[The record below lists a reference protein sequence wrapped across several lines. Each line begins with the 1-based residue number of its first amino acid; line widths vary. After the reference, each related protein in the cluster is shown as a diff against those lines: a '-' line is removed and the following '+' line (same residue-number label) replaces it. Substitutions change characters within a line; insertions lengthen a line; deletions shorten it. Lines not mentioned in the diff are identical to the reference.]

1 MIRLEH
7 VGVQY
12 RTSNSVIEALKD
24 LDLEIG
30 TEFLGVV
37 GPSGCGKSTLLRV
50 LSGLVPLTEGR
61 IEFKVDTG
69 FSYGIVFQDYSLL
82 PWLTVQQN
90 IELGLKMRRVPSPHR
105 AAVSRRLL
113 RQLGLDDAG
122 HLLPH
127 HLSGGM
133 RQRVAVGR
141 AFAPSP
147 SLLLMDEPF
156 GALDAI
162 TREELQ
168 EILTRLYE
176 SEPHTV
182 VFVTHDV
189 EEALFLSDR
198 ICVLSGRPARVQT
211 MIEVP
216 FARPRQQEVKRT
228 SMFLALRYRIED
240 ILRGRKEL
248 VRNNGRHH
256 ELS

>member
-1 MIRLEH
+1 MIRLQR

-12 RTSNSVIEALKD
+12 RTPNSTIQALQD
-24 LDLEIG
+24 FDLEIRS
-30 TEFLGVV
+30 EFLGVV

-50 LSGLVPLTEGR
+50 LAGLVPPTEGLV
-61 IEFKVDTG
+61 EFETDSDV
-69 FSYGIVFQDYSLL
+69 SYGIVFQDYSLL

-90 IELGLKMRRVPSPHR
+90 IELGLKIRGVPPKDR
-105 AAVSRRLL
+105 AAVSQRLL
-113 RQLGLDDAG
+113 RELGLDDTG
-122 HLLPH
+122 YLLPH
-127 HLSGGM
+127 QLSGGM

-156 GALDAI
+156 GALDAV

-198 ICVLSGRPARVQT
+198 MCVLSARPARVQKV
-211 MIEVP
+211 IEVP
-216 FARPRQQEVKRT
+216 FARPRQQSVKRT
-228 SMFLALRYRIED
+228 PMFVDLKYCIED
-240 ILRGRKEL
+240 MLRGKKEL
-248 VRNNGRHH
+248 ASKIRRTH

>member
-1 MIRLEH
+1 MIRLQH

-12 RTSNSVIEALKD
+12 RTPNSAIQALKNF
-24 LDLEIG
+24 DLEIKS
-30 TEFLGVV
+30 EFLGVV

-50 LSGLVPLTEGR
+50 LAGLVPPTEGR
-61 IEFKVDTG
+61 IEFETDTD

-82 PWLTVQQN
+82 PWLTVRQN
-90 IELGLKMRRVPSPHR
+90 IELALKIRGVPSKER
-105 AAVSRRLL
+105 AAVSQRLL
-113 RQLGLDDAG
+113 HQLGLDDTG

-127 HLSGGM
+127 QLSGGM

-156 GALDAI
+156 GALDAV

-168 EILTRLYE
+168 EILTQLYE

-198 ICVLSGRPARVQT
+198 ICVLSARPARVQKV
-211 MIEVP
+211 IEVP
-216 FARPRQQEVKRT
+216 FARPRQQGVKRD
-228 SMFLALRYRIED
+228 SKFIALKYKIED
-240 ILRGRKEL
+240 LLRSHIRPNVEVMEDG
-248 VRNNGRHH
+248 
-256 ELS
+256 